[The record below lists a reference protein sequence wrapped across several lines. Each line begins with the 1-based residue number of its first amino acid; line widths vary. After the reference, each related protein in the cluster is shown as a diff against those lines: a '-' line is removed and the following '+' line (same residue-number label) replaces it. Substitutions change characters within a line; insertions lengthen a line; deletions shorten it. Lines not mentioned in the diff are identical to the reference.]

1 VEMNQETGKTQHHI
15 RVCQGINCRRN
26 GSPELMEQ
34 LQQLLSQDE
43 TFQIKP
49 YLCFGACDMAPNIVV
64 VPDRLWYSFVAPEY
78 MEDIAAAI
86 RKGKDVSGLANHVR
100 PVVRGLFFLCW
111 KPNGISCRASPRKR
125 PQPGRSPA
133 RMSVGEDPRPHFKG
147 GYHQAVIFQRLD

>member
-15 RVCQGINCRRN
+15 MVCQGINCRRN

-43 TFQIKP
+43 MFQIKP

-86 RKGKDVSGLANHVR
+86 RNGEDVSGLANHVR
-100 PVVRGLFFLCW
+100 PVVREAVFSMLE
-111 KPNGISCRASPRKR
+111 AKR
-125 PQPGRSPA
+125 DQ
-133 RMSVGEDPRPHFKG
+133 
-147 GYHQAVIFQRLD
+147 L

>member
-1 VEMNQETGKTQHHI
+1 MEMNQETEKTQHHI
-15 RVCQGINCRRN
+15 MVCQGINCRRN

-43 TFQIKP
+43 LFQIKS

-86 RKGKDVSGLANHVR
+86 RKGEDVSGLANYVR
-100 PVVRGLFFLCW
+100 PIVREAVFSMLE
-111 KPNGISCRASPRKR
+111 AKR
-125 PQPGRSPA
+125 DQ
-133 RMSVGEDPRPHFKG
+133 
-147 GYHQAVIFQRLD
+147 L